1 MSAIWE
7 IPEKRML
14 AMRRTAVC
22 VLVILVMAL
31 SGSILA
37 AERKH
42 GVGIGLVASNVEPES
57 ADFTGFTL
65 FGKIGITENW
75 GILVSYRNMEEFL
88 IFGGEEDEYT
98 EIGVHG
104 AYMWRPDNKVRPHVK
119 FGFVRTEFEISVPGL
134 SVDDDGTGFSVGGG
148 LEAGSEKIAF
158 FGDLDVAVVELFDV
172 DFDFVS
178 VTLGV
183 IFKF

>member
-1 MSAIWE
+1 
-7 IPEKRML
+7 
-14 AMRRTAVC
+14 MRRTTVC
-22 VLVILVMAL
+22 VLFLLVIAL
-31 SGSILA
+31 SGSVLA

-42 GVGIGLVASNVEPES
+42 GVGIGLVLSNVEPEN
-57 ADFTGFTL
+57 ATDLDFTGFTL

-75 GILVSYRNMEEFL
+75 GILVSYRDMEDDEDL
-88 IFGGEEDEYT
+88 LLGEEDKYT

-104 AYMWRPDNKVRPHVK
+104 AYMWRPDNKVRPHVM
-119 FGFVRTEFEISVPGL
+119 FGLVRTDLEISVPGF

-158 FGDLDVAVVELFDV
+158 FGDLDVAVVELFDE

-183 IFKF
+183 IFKFSGHEQ

>member
-1 MSAIWE
+1 
-7 IPEKRML
+7 
-14 AMRRTAVC
+14 MRRTAVC

-42 GVGIGLVASNVEPES
+42 GVGIGLVSSSVEDEDGTVEV
-57 ADFTGFTL
+57 DFTGLTL

-75 GILVSYRNMEEFL
+75 GILVSYRDMEDDEDLLF
-88 IFGGEEDEYT
+88 GEEDEYT

-119 FGFVRTEFEISVPGL
+119 FGFVRTELEVSAPGFL
-134 SVDDDGTGFSVGGG
+134 PADDDGTGFSVGGG

-158 FGDLDVAVVELFDV
+158 FGEMDVAVVELFDV

>member
-1 MSAIWE
+1 
-7 IPEKRML
+7 
-14 AMRRTAVC
+14 MRRTTVC
-22 VLVILVMAL
+22 VLLLLVIAL
-31 SGSILA
+31 SGSVLA

-42 GVGIGLVASNVEPES
+42 GVGIGLVSSNVEPES
-57 ADFTGFTL
+57 ATDLDFAGFTV

-75 GILVSYRNMEEFL
+75 GILVSYRDMEDDEDLLF
-88 IFGGEEDEYT
+88 GEEDEYT

-119 FGFVRTEFEISVPGL
+119 FGFVRTELEVSVPGFL
-134 SVDDDGTGFSVGGG
+134 PADDDGTGFSVGGG

-158 FGDLDVAVVELFDV
+158 FGDLDVAVVELFDE
-172 DFDFVS
+172 DFDFVN